1 MVRERILRWVDRFVR
16 LPTVGFDIS
25 DFSVKYLEFIT
36 HGDKISVGRFGEL
49 VLPEGLVVKGEIV
62 RVEELAKLL
71 KEWGAK
77 EGRAL
82 CSSFFTVSLPEEK
95 SYLRVIQLPKI
106 KQEEVPNAIRWE
118 IEANIPLPLDELVFD
133 YEIVGSTENHQDHLD
148 VAITAF
154 PRSIVESYVRTF
166 ELAGL
171 NLFAL
176 ELESLALVR
185 AAASDIDP
193 AKSIII
199 VDIGHNRA
207 SFAFFSGGSVVFT
220 QTNELGGKVF
230 EENIARSLGVDRVKA
245 ALIKKEVGLNKKE
258 YEGKVFSALLP
269 AVSVLLDE
277 LRRSISYY
285 HDYAHL
291 HEKDRN
297 IDEILLTGGDSN
309 LLGLDT
315 YIGSA
320 LKIPVY
326 RFRPFVTARNRL
338 LPTIPPISRSQA
350 MAFSAAIGLAMR
362 P

>member
-1 MVRERILRWVDRFVR
+1 MIRERILRWADRFIR

-25 DFSVKYLEFIT
+25 DLSVKYLEFVP
-36 HGDKISVGRFGEL
+36 HGDKISVGHFGEL

-62 RVEELAKLL
+62 RVDELANLF
-71 KEWGAK
+71 KEWVSK
-77 EGRAL
+77 EGSIFR
-82 CSSFFTVSLPEEK
+82 SHFFTASLPEEK

-106 KQEEVPNAIRWE
+106 KREEVPNAIRWE

-133 YEIVGSTENHQDHLD
+133 YEIVGSTEDRLDHLD

-154 PRSIVESYVRTF
+154 PRSTVESYVHTF
-166 ELAGL
+166 ESAGL

-185 AAASDIDP
+185 AAAQDLDTQ
-193 AKSIII
+193 KSIVI

-207 SFAFFSGGSVVFT
+207 SFALFSGGSVIFT

-230 EENIARSLGVDRVKA
+230 EENIAKSLGVDRAKA

-258 YEGKVFSALLP
+258 YGGKVFSALLP

-277 LRRSISYY
+277 LRRSITYY
-285 HDYAHL
+285 YDYAHL
-291 HEKDRN
+291 REEDRK

-315 YIGSA
+315 YLGSA
-320 LKIPVY
+320 LKIPVH
-326 RFRPFVTARNRL
+326 RFRPFAGVRNRL
-338 LPTIPPISRSQA
+338 LPTIPPISRNQA
-350 MAFSAAIGLAMR
+350 TAFSAAIGLAMR
-362 P
+362 S